1 MPSARLAAPEDRTAR
16 LDLHRPSADDAAEV
30 HAILSDPAVWTHYPS
45 LRVTDPAQTDR
56 FLRTRVEA
64 WERDGLGTWI
74 VRERER
80 ERDADAVV
88 GFGGC
93 GIAHDA
99 FWNLGYRFTPAV
111 QGRGYATEMASRAIA
126 RARILRPELPVVAY
140 LVAHNRA
147 SAAVAERAGLTLAH
161 RGPDPG
167 NPDPAVVRLVYAD
180 RALSDAQREATM
192 R

>member
-1 MPSARLAAPEDRTAR
+1 MPSARLADPDDRTAR
-16 LDLHRPSADDAAEV
+16 LDLHRPSPDDAAEV

-74 VRERER
+74 VRER
-80 ERDADAVV
+80 DADAVV

-99 FWNLGYRFTPAV
+99 FWNLGYRFSPSV
-111 QGRGYATEMASRAIA
+111 QGRGYASEMAARAIA
-126 RARILRPELPVVAY
+126 RARVLRPELPVVAY
-140 LVAHNRA
+140 LVAHNLA
-147 SAAVAERAGLTLAH
+147 SAAVAEKAGLTLVH

-167 NPDPAVVRLVYAD
+167 NPDPGVMRLVYAD
-180 RALSDAQREATM
+180 RGLTDAERDATM

>member
-1 MPSARLAAPEDRTAR
+1 MPTDRLAAAEDRTSR
-16 LDLHRPSADDAAEV
+16 LDLHRPSPADAVQV

-56 FLRTRVEA
+56 FLHTRTEG
-64 WERDGLGTWI
+64 WEHDSLGTWI
-74 VRERER
+74 VRER
-80 ERDADAVV
+80 DAEAVV

-99 FWNLGYRFTPAV
+99 FWNLGYRFAPPCRAAAS
-111 QGRGYATEMASRAIA
+111 QPRWRCGRSHGHGSSAPICRWSRTSSLTTV
-126 RARILRPELPVVAY
+126 RRRPSRRRGLA
-140 LVAHNRA
+140 LV
-147 SAAVAERAGLTLAH
+147 H

-167 NPDPAVVRLVYAD
+167 NPDPAVMRLVFAD
-180 RALSDAQREATM
+180 RALSDAQRDATM

>member
-1 MPSARLAAPEDRTAR
+1 MPTARLAAPEDRTSR
-16 LDLHRPSADDAAEV
+16 LDLHRPSPDDAAEV

-56 FLRTRVEA
+56 FLRARTEA

-74 VRERER
+74 VRERH
-80 ERDADAVV
+80 ADAVV

-99 FWNLGYRFTPAV
+99 FWNLGYRFSPTV
-111 QGRGYATEMASRAIA
+111 HGRGFATEMASRALA
-126 RARILRPELPVVAY
+126 RARILRPELPIVAY

-147 SAAVAERAGLTLAH
+147 SAAVAEKAGLTLVH
-161 RGPDPG
+161 RAPDPG
-167 NPDPAVVRLVYAD
+167 NPDPGVLRLVYAD
-180 RALSDAQREATM
+180 RALTDAERDATM

>member
-1 MPSARLAAPEDRTAR
+1 MPAARLADPDDRTLR
-16 LDLHRPSADDAAEV
+16 LDLHLPSADDAAEV

-56 FLRTRVEA
+56 FLRTRVED

-74 VRERER
+74 VR

-111 QGRGYATEMASRAIA
+111 HGRGYATEMAGRAIE

-147 SAAVAERAGLTLAH
+147 SAAVAERAGLVLVH

-167 NPDPAVVRLVYAD
+167 NPDPAVMRLVYAD
-180 RALSDAQREATM
+180 RALTDGQRDATM
-192 R
+192 L

>member
-1 MPSARLAAPEDRTAR
+1 MPSARLAAPEGRTAR
-16 LDLHRPSADDAAEV
+16 LDLHLPSPDDATEV

-56 FLRTRVEA
+56 FLRTRIEA

-74 VRERER
+74 VRQ
-80 ERDADAVV
+80 RDADAVV

-93 GIAHDA
+93 GIAHDS
-99 FWNLGYRFTPAV
+99 FWNLGYRFSPAV
-111 QGRGYATEMASRAIA
+111 QGRGYATEMAARAIA

-147 SAAVAERAGLTLAH
+147 SAAVAEKAGLSLVH

-167 NPDPAVVRLVYAD
+167 NPDPDVMRLVYAD
-180 RALSDAQREATM
+180 RALSDAQRDATM

>member
-1 MPSARLAAPEDRTAR
+1 MLTDRLAAPEDRTAR
-16 LDLHRPSADDAAEV
+16 LDLHRPSPDDAAEV

-45 LRVTDPAQTDR
+45 LRVTDPAQTDG
-56 FLRTRVEA
+56 FLRTRAEG
-64 WERDGLGTWI
+64 WERDSLGTWI
-74 VRERER
+74 VRERGG
-80 ERDADAVV
+80 DAVV

-99 FWNLGYRFTPAV
+99 FWNLGYRFSPAV
-111 QGRGYATEMASRAIA
+111 QGRGYATEMAARAIE

-147 SAAVAERAGLTLAH
+147 SAAVAEKAGLALVH
-161 RGPDPG
+161 RAPDPG
-167 NPDPAVVRLVYAD
+167 NPDPGVMRLVYAD
-180 RALSDAQREATM
+180 RALSDAQREAAS

>member
-1 MPSARLAAPEDRTAR
+1 MPIARLASPEDRTAR
-16 LDLHRPSADDAAEV
+16 LDLHRPSPEAAAEV

-56 FLRTRVEA
+56 FLRTRTER

-74 VRERER
+74 VR

-99 FWNLGYRFTPAV
+99 FWNLGYRFSPAV

-126 RARILRPELPVVAY
+126 RARIHRPELPVVAY

-147 SAAVAERAGLTLAH
+147 SAAVAAKAGLELVH

-167 NPDPAVVRLVYAD
+167 DSDPGVMRLVFAD
-180 RALSDAQREATM
+180 RALSDAQLAAAM

>member
-16 LDLHRPSADDAAEV
+16 LDLHRPSPDDAAGV

-45 LRVTDPAQTDR
+45 LRVTDPAQTDG
-56 FLRTRVEA
+56 FLRTRAEG

-74 VRERER
+74 VRERG
-80 ERDADAVV
+80 ADAVV

-99 FWNLGYRFTPAV
+99 FWNLGYRFSPAV
-111 QGRGYATEMASRAIA
+111 QGRGYATEMAARAIE

-147 SAAVAERAGLTLAH
+147 SAAVAERAGLTLVL

-167 NPDPAVVRLVYAD
+167 NPDPAVMRLVYAD
-180 RALSDAQREATM
+180 RALTDAQRDATM

>member
-1 MPSARLAAPEDRTAR
+1 MPTARLAAPEDRTAR
-16 LDLHRPSADDAAEV
+16 LDLHRPSPDDAAEV

-56 FLRTRVEA
+56 FLRARTEA

-74 VRERER
+74 VRERHT
-80 ERDADAVV
+80 DAVV

-99 FWNLGYRFTPAV
+99 FWNLGYRFSPAV
-111 QGRGYATEMASRAIA
+111 QGRGYATEMAVRSIA
-126 RARILRPELPVVAY
+126 RARIHRPELPIVAY

-147 SAAVAERAGLTLAH
+147 SAAVAERAGLTLVH

-167 NPDPAVVRLVYAD
+167 NPDPGVLRLVYAD
-180 RALSDAQREATM
+180 RELSDAERDVTM

>member
-1 MPSARLAAPEDRTAR
+1 MPPARLAAPEDRTAR
-16 LDLHRPSADDAAEV
+16 LDLHRPTRGDLAEV
-30 HAILSDPAVWTHYPS
+30 HAILSEPAVWTHYPS

-56 FLRTRVEA
+56 FLRTRTEG

-74 VRERER
+74 VREQ
-80 ERDADAVV
+80 DADAVV

-99 FWNLGYRFTPAV
+99 FWNLGYRFSPAV
-111 QGRGYATEMASRAIA
+111 QGRGYATEVALRAIERA
-126 RARILRPELPVVAY
+126 RAHRPDLPVVAY
-140 LVAHNRA
+140 LVEHNRA
-147 SAAVAERAGLTLAH
+147 SAAVAAKAGLGLVH

-167 NPDPAVVRLVYAD
+167 NPDPGVMRLIHAD
-180 RALSDAQREATM
+180 RALTAAQLAATM

>member
-16 LDLHRPSADDAAEV
+16 LDLHRPTVADAAEV

-56 FLRTRVEA
+56 FLRARVEG
-64 WERDGLGTWI
+64 WERDGLGTWT
-74 VRERER
+74 VR
-80 ERDADAVV
+80 ERDARAVV

-93 GIAHDA
+93 SIAHDA
-99 FWNLGYRFTPAV
+99 FWNLGYRFSPTV
-111 QGRGYATEMASRAIA
+111 HGRGYATEMATRAIE
-126 RARILRPELPVVAY
+126 RAWIHRPELPVVAY
-140 LVAHNRA
+140 LVAHNHA
-147 SAAVAERAGLTLAH
+147 SAAVAERAGLTLSH

-167 NPDPAVVRLVYAD
+167 NPDPAVMRLVYAD
-180 RALSDAQREATM
+180 RALTDEERDATM